1 MLTCPKCN
9 SGNIIPD
16 RMSET
21 GQKCLMCGTI
31 SGFIERERERVKT
44 VSDQLALDFEPPILT
59 EEQKAVWNCIRDR
72 RGKGTEIL
80 GTEISSRTGID
91 YDRVRTVIGN
101 LRRHKKK
108 LIGSNTH
115 GYYIPVTK
123 EELHEYFASMRRRGI
138 TILWTVSQQAGIS
151 LEEIF
156 HQGKLDLKQEEKCA

>member
-1 MLTCPKCN
+1 MP
-9 SGNIIPD
+9 
-16 RMSET
+16 
-21 GQKCLMCGTI
+21 
-31 SGFIERERERVKT
+31 
-44 VSDQLALDFEPPILT
+44 DQLSLDFEAPILT
-59 EEQKAVWNCIRDR
+59 EEQKTVWNCIRDC

-80 GTEISSRTGID
+80 GTEISARTGID

>member
-1 MLTCPKCN
+1 
-9 SGNIIPD
+9 
-16 RMSET
+16 
-21 GQKCLMCGTI
+21 MCGTDG
-31 SGFIERERERVKT
+31 GFIEREKVKDM
-44 VSDQLALDFEPPILT
+44 SDQLSFDFDAPILT
-59 EEQKAVWNCIRDR
+59 EEQKKVWKCIWDR
-72 RGKGTEIL
+72 HGKGTEIL

-91 YDRVRTVIGN
+91 YDRVRAIIGI

>member
-1 MLTCPKCN
+1 M
-9 SGNIIPD
+9 
-16 RMSET
+16 
-21 GQKCLMCGTI
+21 
-31 SGFIERERERVKT
+31 F
-44 VSDQLALDFEPPILT
+44 DQLSFDFDAPPLT
-59 EEQKAVWNCIRDR
+59 KEQTAVWDCIRDR
-72 RGKGTEIL
+72 LGRGTEIL
-80 GTEISSRTGID
+80 GTEISARTGID

-138 TILWTVSQQAGIS
+138 TILWTVSRQAGIS

-156 HQGKLDLKQEEKCA
+156 HQGKLDLKEEEKCV

>member
-44 VSDQLALDFEPPILT
+44 VPDQLALDFEVPILT
-59 EEQKAVWNCIRDR
+59 EEQKAVWNCVRDC
-72 RGKGTEIL
+72 RGKGAEIL

-91 YDRVRTVIGN
+91 YDRVRAVIGN